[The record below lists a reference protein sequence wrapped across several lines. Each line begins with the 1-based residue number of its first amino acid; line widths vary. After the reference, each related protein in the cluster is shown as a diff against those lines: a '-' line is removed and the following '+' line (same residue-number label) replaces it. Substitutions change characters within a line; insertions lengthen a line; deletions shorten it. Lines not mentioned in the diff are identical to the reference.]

1 MFNNR
6 KNDVKN
12 GGSFSRLITLTQKNL
27 MRFYKNPKGLA
38 FLLGFPIVYYL
49 LIGLIFG
56 SIGVDNTI
64 YNIGW
69 IDDDTSTADY
79 NINPYF
85 NVSEIQKIID
95 NIENVNLKEYDSI
108 ENANSAALDDKIEAF
123 VYFPEGFESNL
134 EARYFT
140 HIGFWDNDTTSSGNF
155 SLNAIFDLLINQ
167 SENLFKF
174 ENITATSYITPTSQI
189 NITNFQNSM
198 FDAILIVNQNYGLGL
213 DNGWNVNMTY
223 YYRNGLSID
232 KLGYNT
238 GILSKSINGIY
249 KLMNSSSNII
259 IYTNIV
265 QGSSLLDPP
274 SYEIHFLQSV
284 SPTTKAIIQNLFD
297 SIISGVI
304 NYNPNEINLSLTIK
318 SIGGRE
324 VNQLTFQSAGLILY
338 GPMTI
343 LSFAVIILTSEKKD
357 GIYKRLASSE
367 VKNHEIILSSIL
379 ADTIL
384 IFMQLAIGMA
394 ILFPFGWNP
403 IVASLFDAIIGII
416 LCIFLFSFFILAL
429 AFTLTPVFKDPDT
442 AGGGVWIILIPLM
455 MLSGIFFPL
464 EFMGES
470 LQNIARVLPTRYAV
484 LILQD
489 LLLNGLPVSN
499 PGILLNM
506 GILLIYSIVLFTI
519 GVFAFRKFK
528 R

>member
-6 KNDVKN
+6 KNKEKV
-12 GGSFSRLITLTQKNL
+12 GGSFSRFATLTKKNL
-27 MRFYKNPKGLA
+27 MRFYKNPKVIG
-38 FLLGFPIVYYL
+38 FLLAIPIMYYL
-49 LIGLIFG
+49 IIGLIFG
-56 SIGVDNTI
+56 SVGAENTI

-108 ENANSAALDDKIEAF
+108 ENATNAALDEEIEGF

-140 HIGFWDNDTTSSGNF
+140 HIGFWDNDTSPGNSSLDTIYN
-155 SLNAIFDLLINQ
+155 LLDNQ
-167 SENLFKF
+167 SSYIFKF

-189 NITNFQNSM
+189 NITNFQNST
-198 FDAILIVNQNYGLGL
+198 FDAILVVNENFSLGL
-213 DNGWNVNMTY
+213 DNDWDVNITY
-223 YYRNGLSID
+223 HYRDGLSIA
-232 KLGYNT
+232 KLNYNRR
-238 GILSKSINGIY
+238 ILSNIINGISIS
-249 KLMNSSSNII
+249 MGSSSNITI
-259 IYTNIV
+259 FTDIV
-265 QGSSLLDPP
+265 QGSSLLDPV

-284 SPTTKAIIQNLFD
+284 SPTTKAIIQSLFD

-304 NYNPNEINLSLTIK
+304 NYNPNEISLDLNIE

-343 LSFAVIILTSEKKD
+343 LSFAVIILTSEKKN

-394 ILFPFGWNP
+394 ILLPFGWNP
-403 IVASLFDAIIGII
+403 IVASLLDAILGIV
-416 LCIFLFSFFILAL
+416 LCIFLFSFFILGL
-429 AFTLTPVFKDPDT
+429 AFALTPVF
-442 AGGGVWIILIPLM
+442 
-455 MLSGIFFPL
+455 
-464 EFMGES
+464 
-470 LQNIARVLPTRYAV
+470 
-484 LILQD
+484 
-489 LLLNGLPVSN
+489 
-499 PGILLNM
+499 
-506 GILLIYSIVLFTI
+506 
-519 GVFAFRKFK
+519 
-528 R
+528 